1 MTMTREELKG
11 RQTPGQCEVTDDG
24 RIWGGLDFGDMI
36 ADVWIDEHA
45 NAALYAEA
53 HNVANRT
60 GMWPEDLVA
69 RVKELEAQK
78 KAALER
84 LTMACASDMYNQ
96 CPPMI
101 REWLYVARAIL
112 NKSTP

>member
-69 RVKELEAQK
+69 RVKELEE
-78 KAALER
+78 ALDTITQQTER
-84 LTMACASDMYNQ
+84 AGWDGMS
-96 CPPMI
+96 
-101 REWLYVARAIL
+101 VHHARAIL